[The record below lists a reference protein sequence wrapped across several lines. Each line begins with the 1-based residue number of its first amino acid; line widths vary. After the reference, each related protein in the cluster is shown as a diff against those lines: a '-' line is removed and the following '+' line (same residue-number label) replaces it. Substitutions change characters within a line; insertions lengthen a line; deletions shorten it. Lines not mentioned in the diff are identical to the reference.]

1 MEDNSEDFSDGL
13 DEFEES
19 NEDRQAKKLGNINNY
34 KR

>member
-19 NEDRQAKKLGNINNY
+19 HDDRQAKKAGNDY
-34 KR
+34 